1 MPCFA
6 WGFSSSL
13 EVAVFGLF
21 KFFFFFLISFS
32 ELFIFKF
39 LLEYGCFTM
48 SC

>member
-1 MPCFA
+1 M
-6 WGFSSSL
+6 
-13 EVAVFGLF
+13 FGLF
-21 KFFFFFLISFS
+21 KFFFFLISFS

>member
-6 WGFSSSL
+6 WGFRSAL
-13 EVAVFGLF
+13 EVAVCPFP
-21 KFFFFFLISFS
+21 FFIFFQISFS

-48 SC
+48 LC